1 MRRALFGWIASLTVF
16 ASGTA
21 LALTSEDLLKL
32 IENSRKAKTN
42 TEILESL
49 MIPDHLVLSGIQAI
63 SKVTGKYVSV
73 DQGYTILV
81 YQFSE
86 DGTVHVERGA
96 PDNDSFDGTWRNE
109 EEKTCFL
116 LGAGPEFCGTVEL
129 DGTQFTFVAP
139 DGQRFSGPVFEIGPP
154 PPRLASDARLP
165 DGIFCDKINSIA
177 KGGADKFESL
187 IDQDRQ
193 PGQVNDFSD
202 PFRWST
208 VWIGADNCTIG
219 DGVFGKEHE
228 CVLPFDRDDPKA
240 DEAYQETIQQI
251 PLCLA
256 SALKSSDIDSQL
268 KYESSAQLHEKGE
281 RETSFA
287 TVDGVNFRVTLQGRS
302 ICSDMLTCSDKYGV
316 WIGASLED

>member
-1 MRRALFGWIASLTVF
+1 MRKVLFGCVISMAML
-16 ASGTA
+16 ASGIA
-21 LALTSEDLLKL
+21 QAQSSQDLLKL
-32 IENSRKAKTN
+32 LDHSAKTKSN
-42 TEILESL
+42 AEILESL
-49 MIPDHLVLSGIQAI
+49 MIPDHLALSGIQAI

-81 YQFSE
+81 YQFAE

-116 LGAGPEFCGTVEL
+116 LGAGPEFCGIVEL

-139 DGQRFSGPVFEIGPP
+139 DGQRFSGPVFELGPP
-154 PPRLASDARLP
+154 PPRMAADAKLP

-187 IDQDRQ
+187 IDPDRE
-193 PGQVNDFSD
+193 PAQVNDFSD

-208 VWIGADNCTIG
+208 IWIGDDYCSIG
-219 DGVFGKEHE
+219 EGVFGKEHE
-228 CVLPFDRDDPKA
+228 CMLPFDKGDPKA

-256 SALKSSDIDSQL
+256 NSLKSSDVDSQL

-281 RETSFA
+281 RETGFV
-287 TVDGVNFRVTLQGRS
+287 THDGVNFRVTLQGRS
-302 ICSDMLTCSDKYGV
+302 ICSDMLTCSEKYGV
-316 WIGASLED
+316 WIGASVED